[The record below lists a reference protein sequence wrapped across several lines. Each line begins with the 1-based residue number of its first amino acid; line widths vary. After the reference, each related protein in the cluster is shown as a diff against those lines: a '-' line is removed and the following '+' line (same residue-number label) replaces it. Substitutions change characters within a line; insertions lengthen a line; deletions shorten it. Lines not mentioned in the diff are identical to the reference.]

1 VRRLTQAEIEYVLTS
16 GLRSGV
22 LEKELGVNGC
32 TIRRV
37 RNRHGV
43 RHPKKSGWKKP
54 QPPAPFDASMIALP
68 GEEWRSVVGWETY
81 YRVSNLGRLYS
92 LHQTG
97 RLVIGMPMEGGHR
110 VLKLRDKERRGHLG
124 THVMVLEAFRG
135 PRPSPSHEG
144 CHNDGNGGNNVLAN
158 LRWDTAKANQAD
170 RLLHGTAN
178 KGKWLKPK
186 LTPDV
191 VQQIRQNPDVTVT
204 EWCQRLGCSRAAI
217 SLARSGKT
225 WQHVT

>member
-1 VRRLTQAEIEYVLTS
+1 MARWLNEEEINHILTS

-22 LEKELGVNGC
+22 LAKQLGVNGC

-37 RNRHGV
+37 RNRRGGTHPGHG
-43 RHPKKSGWKKP
+43 GWKKAQ
-54 QPPAPFDASMIALP
+54 QPAVFQPETMALP
-68 GEEWRSVVGWETY
+68 AEEWRAVVGWERY

-97 RLVIGMPMEGGHR
+97 RLVIGMPMEGGYR

-124 THVMVLEAFRG
+124 VHVMVLEAFKG
-135 PRPSPSHEG
+135 PRPSAAHEG
-144 CHNDGNGGNNVLAN
+144 CHNDGNGANNALAN

-178 KGKWLKPK
+178 RGKWLKRK
-186 LTPDV
+186 LTAEIA
-191 VQQIRQNPDVTVT
+191 QRIRESPEVTIVA
-204 EWCQRLGCSRAAI
+204 WSRMLGCSRGSI
-217 SLARSGKT
+217 SNVRAGKT
-225 WQHVT
+225 WRV